1 MSLQNSHNFAQKC
14 LFCHKMFDPP
24 IKGFFRNA
32 GKVSKEGKFHCAV
45 YRKGAGLELS
55 YEKSFTQIN
64 RHLLTI
70 GSF

>member
-1 MSLQNSHNFAQKC
+1 
-14 LFCHKMFDPP
+14 MFDPP

-32 GKVSKEGKFHCAV
+32 EKVSKEGKFHCAV